1 MNLAL
6 SSVFIILGV
15 LPGIVFWNSYLSG
28 KFPRQIRGTSP
39 VAELALYVFL
49 AVPINAGALWV
60 IRDDPRALK
69 LDTVLE
75 ILIGK
80 AGDNLSQVASLEG
93 SWRFTVVSYL
103 LLIIVCYV
111 AGSLLRRLVWALR
124 LDARF
129 RLLEMK
135 HGWYYLLQGRLPG
148 VPREVLPYADI
159 LVTHPEGSRLYRGL
173 VTAFEPMDTGE
184 IKELVL
190 QDAQRGKGRG
200 KRFKWADVP
209 GNQFILLGPT
219 IHSINMRYVYIT
231 PPKGGRDRAL
241 YELRAFARSFLFEE
255 P

>member
-1 MNLAL
+1 VNLAL

-129 RLLEMK
+129 RLLEK
-135 HGWYYLLQGRLPG
+135 
-148 VPREVLPYADI
+148 
-159 LVTHPEGSRLYRGL
+159 
-173 VTAFEPMDTGE
+173 
-184 IKELVL
+184 KLVL
-190 QDAQRGKGRG
+190 LVLDRHRKSSRAT
-200 KRFKWADVP
+200 VP
-209 GNQFILLGPT
+209 CYVTPYST
-219 IHSINMRYVYIT
+219 HSH
-231 PPKGGRDRAL
+231 GLRDRP
-241 YELRAFARSFLFEE
+241 ER
-255 P
+255 